1 MSSNKNT
8 SVMDF
13 SEFDG
18 VTQDTRDSVQMQ
30 HDSLVG
36 EKSTVNKGKGAA
48 AGCKPGTSRK
58 TFVLPLELIDK
69 LGAIAAHTRQKEVAV
84 VIDML
89 EKGVASYEQQYGKEI
104 TALSKFEINN

>member
-1 MSSNKNT
+1 MGNEKNK
-8 SVMDF
+8 SALQ
-13 SEFDG
+13 FDNFND
-18 VTQDTRDSVQMQ
+18 VSRDTRDAVQMQ

-36 EKSTVNKGKGAA
+36 ASPKVTVNTGRGAA

-69 LGAIAAHTRQKEVAV
+69 LGAIAAHTRKKEVAIV
-84 VIDML
+84 LDML

-104 TALSKFEINN
+104 SIVEKY